1 MNLNK
6 DMIRASIKDALD
18 ENPAL
23 FSDRIN
29 TILGVKVD
37 DALQTKR
44 WKCLMSGLMILS
56 PLRTRKRNNT
66 DDFNHRSNGRE
77 FY

>member
-37 DALQTKR
+37 DALQTK
-44 WKCLMSGLMILS
+44 KMEV
-56 PLRTRKRNNT
+56 
-66 DDFNHRSNGRE
+66 SNE
-77 FY
+77 WLNDIEPSSDEEEE